1 MKYHKIHI
9 LYVYLLFQTCF
20 FSFTFHINEATLH
33 SEINTF
39 SEPSNIEDKIF
50 LKQVEKSMLTMQCL
64 NSIPEV
70 IWFV

>member
-1 MKYHKIHI
+1 M
-9 LYVYLLFQTCF
+9 F

-70 IWFV
+70 I